1 MFTKN
6 FNSLP
11 DSLIEA
17 SKKIMTESEKMST
30 LEPKKRNSP
39 SSDHD
44 DYDHED
50 DYERDEIERHQKI
63 MDAEAER
70 EERKKMSEASNE
82 APNIQRLTLTQEEIS
97 SINEL
102 MSVAEEALNEYVVN
116 QAAHENF
123 KKLGDAGNEAMK
135 VAHNAP
141 DRAIGA
147 LQGLHDRLS
156 SAHPEHKVIRA
167 HLASAI
173 DSLKRAQNAP
183 NDKERTQH
191 IDIAR
196 DTHQKAHELLG
207 AHLQHNAQLLSRQG
221 VNINSEFVPEEV
233 NEALSPEAKKRR
245 DKLKAD
251 VRAAKDAYR
260 QIKQAKSPKSGLAPL
275 KTSVTPKEHESEDPE
290 ESARK
295 HPIDRLR
302 RIALSTGGAHFE
314 FDNGEKHKISRDVAR
329 TIVKHYEVPSEK
341 GGLKPYQ
348 KEKLQSDITK
358 SHDHLMK
365 HYNSISGTNEAKKL
379 DEVPVE
385 TIKQVRTFNVEETD
399 DETPPF
405 EPDKNKVNW
414 KGSPK
419 SRAAWL
425 AKHARDTMKKQM
437 KTEQVKPGGDMAPNI
452 HIPEGQIRFK
462 KFSSPEAARQG
473 LSGVVSGQT
482 RTTKIGEPSKPQ
494 KMDAKPSSERKPLE
508 DRLGEEPIDE
518 REMTNAEMKKREKIV
533 MKLKDK
539 MAEFEKNYGKRAKK
553 VMYATATKMA
563 MKEETP
569 KGKTMTGQ
577 TPDGIKENP
586 PMSTKEGIG
595 IKSTTT

>member
-6 FNSLP
+6 FNSLS

-17 SKKIMTESEKMST
+17 SKKIMT
-30 LEPKKRNSP
+30 
-39 SSDHD
+39 
-44 DYDHED
+44 
-50 DYERDEIERHQKI
+50 
-63 MDAEAER
+63 
-70 EERKKMSEASNE
+70 EASNE

-116 QAAHENF
+116 QAAHE
-123 KKLGDAGNEAMK
+123 KITKERDAGNEAMK

-141 DRAIGA
+141 DRAHDA
-147 LQGLHDRLS
+147 LSNLHDRLS
-156 SAHPEHKVIRA
+156 SAHPEQKVAKA
-167 HLASAI
+167 HLAASI
-173 DSLKRAQNAP
+173 DMLKRAKNAP
-183 NDKERTQH
+183 NDKERAQH
-191 IDIAR
+191 LDNAR
-196 DTHQKAHELLG
+196 DAHQKAHELLG
-207 AHLQHNAQLLSRQG
+207 KHLQNNAQQLSRQN
-221 VNINSEFVPEEV
+221 VHVEEV

-245 DKLKAD
+245 DELKAK
-251 VRAAKDAYR
+251 VRSAKDAYKE
-260 QIKQAKSPKSGLAPL
+260 ISKQAKSPKSGLAPL
-275 KTSVTPKEHESEDPE
+275 KTSVTPKEHESEDSE

-329 TIVKHYEVPSEK
+329 TIVKHYELPSEQ
-341 GGLKPYQ
+341 GGLKPFQ

-358 SHDHLMK
+358 SHDHMMK

-405 EPDKNKVNW
+405 EPDKK
-414 KGSPK
+414 KKYTGSAK
-419 SRAAWL
+419 SRATWL

-437 KTEQVKPGGDMAPNI
+437 KTEQVKPGCDMAPNI

-462 KFSSPEAARQG
+462 KFSNPEAARQG

-518 REMTNAEMKKREKIV
+518 REMTNAEKKKREKIV
-533 MKLKDK
+533 MKLKGK
-539 MAEFEKNYGKRAKK
+539 MAGFEKNYAERAKD

-563 MKEETP
+563 MK
-569 KGKTMTGQ
+569 GK
-577 TPDGIKENP
+577 DNK
-586 PMSTKEGIG
+586 
-595 IKSTTT
+595 